1 MIPVDEAL
9 ARILSAFHVLP
20 GEQVAISDAH
30 GRVLAEDTVA
40 RLTKPP
46 TDVSAMD
53 GYAVIGSDVE
63 QAPAKLKVVGMA
75 PAGDAYGAEIKAG
88 EAVRIFTGGPL
99 PKGADTIVIQ
109 ELTDA
114 SGDAVTINEP
124 IQRGRYVRRRGLDFS
139 EGDKGPAAGTRLE
152 PRHIALIAS
161 MNIPWLTVT
170 RRPRVAIL
178 GTGDE
183 LVMPGEPAGDHQ
195 IVSSNTIALAAMI
208 EQAGGEAINLGIAR
222 DNETSLKRMAAGAAN
237 ADLLVVTGGMSVGE
251 RDLVRQVLGDE
262 GLDVD
267 FWKIAMRP
275 GKPLTF
281 GRLNGT
287 PMLGFPGNPVSSI
300 VCGMLFMRPAIDAM
314 LGVSEPSVTYET
326 ARLGAPL
333 AANDERQD
341 YLRGRLSRDENGERL
356 VTSYDIQDSSML
368 ATIADSDC
376 LIMRP
381 PHAPAAAAGET
392 VRYVLL

>member
-30 GRVLAEDTVA
+30 GRVLAEDTAA

-53 GYAVIGSDVE
+53 GYAVIGDDVDH
-63 QAPAKLKVVGMA
+63 APVDLKVVGMA
-75 PAGDAYGAEIKAG
+75 PAGGAYGAEIKAG

-114 SGDAVTINEP
+114 KNGKVTVNEP
-124 IQRGRYVRRRGLDFS
+124 VARGRYVRRRGLDFT
-139 EGDKGPAAGTRLE
+139 EGDKGPSAGTRLE

-208 EQAGGEAINLGIAR
+208 DQAGGEAINLGIAR
-222 DNETSLKRMAAGAAN
+222 DNETSLKRMAAGADN

-251 RDLVRQVLGDE
+251 RDLVRQVLGEE
-262 GLDVD
+262 GLDLD

-300 VCGMLFMRPAIDAM
+300 VCGLLFMRPAIDAM
-314 LGVSEPSVTYET
+314 LGATDPSVTYET

-341 YLRGRLSRDENGERL
+341 YLRGRLSRDENGERI
-356 VTSYDIQDSSML
+356 VTSYDVQDSSML
-368 ATIADSDC
+368 ATIAGSDC

-381 PHAPAAAAGET
+381 PHAPAAEAGEP